1 MKNNKWCVYKHTSP
15 SGGIY
20 IGITKQNPI
29 VRWNNGFGYKRNPHF
44 YNAIQKYGWNNFQ
57 HEIIFSNLTQEEAEN
72 CEKIFIAKYK
82 NGGKCY
88 NILDGGLHS
97 IVNTSKKFIN
107 ILWKENF

>member
-1 MKNNKWCVYKHTSP
+1 MK
-15 SGGIY
+15 IY
-20 IGITKQNPI
+20 ELIYY
-29 VRWNNGFGYKRNPHF
+29 WDDC
-44 YNAIQKYGWNNFQ
+44 AYGCD
-57 HEIIFSNLTQEEAEN
+57 ISSTILVKSQEEVEN
-72 CEKIFIAKYK
+72 YEKIFIAKYK